1 MRCRNI
7 SVLLGIILISLA
19 PSLAFAGGESGVYL
33 GVGVGRMDVND
44 TVGGGDDFSAND
56 AAYKIFAGYNF
67 GTIPLVDLAIEGSY
81 VFSGE
86 MSDEVNGIDVTY
98 EQRSFNAF
106 GLAGLS
112 LGPSVGVFGKL
123 GAGAW
128 SSDAK
133 VGSQKESDSGTDP
146 VYGVGIR
153 LRLFSIT
160 GRFEFEY
167 FDQSDVDNLYMTSF
181 SVMYTF

>member
-33 GVGVGRMDVND
+33 GAGVGRMDVND
-44 TVGGGDDFSAND
+44 TVSGGDDFSAND

-86 MSDEVNGIDVTY
+86 MSDEVNGIDVIFTAD
-98 EQRSFNAF
+98 EE
-106 GLAGLS
+106 L
-112 LGPSVGVFGKL
+112 KL
-123 GAGAW
+123 
-128 SSDAK
+128 
-133 VGSQKESDSGTDP
+133 
-146 VYGVGIR
+146 I
-153 LRLFSIT
+153 
-160 GRFEFEY
+160 
-167 FDQSDVDNLYMTSF
+167 
-181 SVMYTF
+181 

>member
-7 SVLLGIILISLA
+7 SILLGIILISLS
-19 PSLAFAGGESGVYL
+19 PLTAFAGGETGFYV

-44 TVGGGDDFSAND
+44 TVSTGDDFSAYD
-56 AAYKIFAGYNF
+56 SAYKIFAGYNF
-67 GTIPLVDLAIEGSY
+67 GTIPLVDFAIEGSY

-86 MSDEVNGIDVTY
+86 MSDEVNGVDVTY
-98 EQRSFNAF
+98 EQSSFNAF
-106 GLAGLS
+106 GLAGLN
-112 LGPSVGVFGKL
+112 LGPFVGVFGKL

-128 SSDAK
+128 NSDAK

-146 VYGVGIR
+146 IYGVGVR
-153 LRLFSIT
+153 LTLFSIT
-160 GRFEFEY
+160 GRLEFEY

-181 SVMYTF
+181 SVVYTF